1 MVATLGVLFGLGLLM
16 WIAYRGYSVIF
27 FAPVFALLAA
37 AFSGLPLLP
46 TYTEIFLPNLANYVK
61 TFFPFFLLGAV
72 FGKAMEVSGAAE
84 SIARTV
90 MRALGAK
97 RAILAV
103 VLSCAVLT
111 YGGVSLFVVA
121 FAVYPFAN
129 SLFREA
135 GIPKRLLPGTIALGA
150 FTFTMDALP
159 GSPQIQ
165 NAIPMR
171 FFGTDLYAAPL
182 FGTLGAILVFAS
194 GLFYL
199 ERQRKKAA
207 KCAQDPVPPS
217 SEQPASAVSP
227 ATVTATAGIPH
238 PALAALP
245 LVIVVGLTLLLQ
257 KIVFPKIN
265 LAALASSSA
274 SVKFDP
280 HALETAVNN
289 WALMIAVAA
298 GIIAALL
305 LNPRRVK
312 GGIAPA
318 INAGVAGAL
327 LAVMNTAS
335 EVGFGNVI
343 KTLPG
348 FQSIANA
355 LMGLRAGSG
364 PLFSEAITVNVL
376 AGVTGSASGGMS
388 IALEAFGKDYLAWA
402 ANAGI
407 SPELLH
413 RVAAMASGGMDTL
426 PHNGA
431 VITLLAITGLTH
443 RDSYKDIF
451 AITLIK
457 TATVFALIALNA
469 VVSLG

>member
-1 MVATLGVLFGLGLLM
+1 MVATFGVFLGLGLLM
-16 WIAYRGYSVIF
+16 WMAYRGYSVIF

-37 AFSGLPLLP
+37 AFSGLPVMP

-72 FGKAMEVSGAAE
+72 FGKAMEISGAAE
-84 SIARTV
+84 SIAKAV
-90 MRALGAK
+90 MSRLGSQ

-103 VLSCAVLT
+103 VLSCAILT

-121 FAVYPFAN
+121 FAVYPFAD
-129 SLFREA
+129 SLFRTA

-194 GLFYL
+194 GMFYL
-199 ERQRKKAA
+199 ERQRKKANTSA
-207 KCAQDPVPPS
+207 APFTKSTAQAAVEAADSAPS
-217 SEQPASAVSP
+217 QPLR
-227 ATVTATAGIPH
+227 
-238 PALAALP
+238 PALAVLP
-245 LVIVVGLTLLLQ
+245 LATVLGLTLILQ
-257 KIVFPKIN
+257 KVVFPRIN
-265 LAALASSSA
+265 LDAMAASP
-274 SVKFDP
+274 SVKLDP
-280 HALETAVNN
+280 HALAGSVNN
-289 WALMIAVAA
+289 WALMIGLVA
-298 GIIAALL
+298 GIIAAFL
-305 LNPRRVK
+305 LNPRRIK
-312 GGIAPA
+312 GRIAPA
-318 INAGVAGAL
+318 INMGVAGSL

-343 KTLPG
+343 KVLPG

-388 IALEAFGKDYLAWA
+388 IALDAFGKDYLSWA
-402 ANAGI
+402 ASAGI
-407 SPELLH
+407 SPGLLH

-443 RDSYKDIF
+443 RESYKDIF

-457 TATVFALIALNA
+457 TAAVFTLIALNS
-469 VVSLG
+469 VVPLG